1 MQRDKIVDEINR
13 LYALGLNSND
23 SHLKELLEE
32 LEKENAQLKEKIRL
46 MNEQEAKDIRSR
58 FPC

>member
-32 LEKENAQLKEKIRL
+32 LEKIDVVEEKHARL
-46 MNEQEAKDIRSR
+46 GEV
-58 FPC
+58 